1 VSDRPVPH
9 PDQLIVA
16 RLTGAAQ
23 RHAPWREP
31 TEAETATAVEELR
44 EIAGDRGDLLA
55 EVAGLLIGFYRGT
68 MEELKA
74 QAAAQYCI
82 VAGADADLIPRWIE
96 VGRCRAAGAGQ
107 TPYTGPEAN
116 EPERP
121 RRTAKRHKRLASSWR
136 R

>member
-1 VSDRPVPH
+1 
-9 PDQLIVA
+9 VA

-96 VGRCRAAGAGQ
+96 VGRCRATGAGQ

>member
-1 VSDRPVPH
+1 
-9 PDQLIVA
+9 VA

-44 EIAGDRGDLLA
+44 EIAGGRDDLLA

-68 MEELKA
+68 IEEPKA
-74 QAAAQYCI
+74 RVAAQYCMA
-82 VAGADADLIPRWIE
+82 AGADLDLIPHWTD
-96 VGRCRAAGAGQ
+96 VGRCRAAVARQ

-121 RRTAKRHKRLASSWR
+121 RRTAMRHARLESGWR